1 MSKIRMLGAGIT
13 NNIVVGFI
21 CFGLLFLV
29 LGNAA
34 PVDVPLVK
42 AVYNE
47 YPAAYAGVPPN
58 SIIRSINGID
68 VATRDDVAA
77 ILNRSRPGEQVTLVT
92 EKDHQRS
99 AYLLTLARWPDAAGE
114 RTGGFMGVSYY
125 DAPSV
130 KRVFDNLATPFG
142 FFFLMAIPIEIILN
156 PVGWQHFM
164 ILINDTTDAVAW
176 SVPFPQYWL
185 IVQILF
191 WCAWFNISVGLCN
204 ALPMIPLDGGYILKE
219 GVDRLLD
226 CRGILKYSGYVVTV
240 VSYAMLMILVL
251 LFTLP
256 YLFRAAGMS

>member
-1 MSKIRMLGAGIT
+1 
-13 NNIVVGFI
+13 
-21 CFGLLFLV
+21 
-29 LGNAA
+29 
-34 PVDVPLVK
+34 
-42 AVYNE
+42 
-47 YPAAYAGVPPN
+47 
-58 SIIRSINGID
+58 
-68 VATRDDVAA
+68 
-77 ILNRSRPGEQVTLVT
+77 
-92 EKDHQRS
+92 
-99 AYLLTLARWPDAAGE
+99 
-114 RTGGFMGVSYY
+114 
-125 DAPSV
+125 
-130 KRVFDNLATPFG
+130 
-142 FFFLMAIPIEIILN
+142 
-156 PVGWQHFM
+156 M